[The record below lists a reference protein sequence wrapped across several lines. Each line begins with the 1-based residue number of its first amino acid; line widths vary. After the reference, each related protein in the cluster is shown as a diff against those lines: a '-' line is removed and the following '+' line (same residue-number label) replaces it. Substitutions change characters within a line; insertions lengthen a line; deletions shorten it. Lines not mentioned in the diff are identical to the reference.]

1 MSNELVNN
9 MRSIKL
15 PPIYKTVLW
24 VLCDIASD
32 KGDTHSYAPLSRLID
47 ETCLS
52 RNAVVKALNW
62 LESVNLI
69 LGNRENGRKTTY
81 KITIQNANMD
91 LILAENTAKK
101 EASKR
106 ELPPKPVRPVT
117 LIENDTSAPCD
128 IEPVRPVTLPVHEA
142 HTNHLIPLIPQEQPK
157 KPREKKPSEDLWDLS
172 KIVLPDYIDR
182 EAWDGYI
189 EMRIKKKKPMDTKR
203 SFSLVINELERIYK
217 NGLDPNKS
225 LDKSTV
231 EKWTDVYPPRPELNQ
246 VQQKP
251 KGAWDIDSCQPK
263 ENIRTIHDEGDNQCL
278 LLKN

>member
-1 MSNELVNN
+1 MSNDLVNN

-81 KITIQNANMD
+81 KITLQNADMD

-106 ELPPKPVRPVT
+106 ELPPKPVRRVT
-117 LIENDTSAPCD
+117 SIENDTSAPCD
-128 IEPVRPVTLPVHEA
+128 IEPVRPVTLPVRPVTLPVHAA
-142 HTNHLIPLIPQEQPK
+142 HTNHLIPLIPQEQPLK
-157 KPREKKPSEDLWDLS
+157 QRAKAPSEKPASS
-172 KIVLPDYIDR
+172 KFIPPQESEVKLYFSELGEIGGEDFYDHFKSNGWKVSGKTPMADWQAAARNWIR
-182 EAWDGYI
+182 RG
-189 EMRIKKKKPMDTKR
+189 KKFQAAVKPK
-203 SFSLVINELERIYK
+203 E
-217 NGLDPNKS
+217 DPNKWNFDDI
-225 LDKSTV
+225 LPPTGTNMRTV
-231 EKWTDVYPPRPELNQ
+231 N
-246 VQQKP
+246 
-251 KGAWDIDSCQPK
+251 G
-263 ENIRTIHDEGDNQCL
+263 DEHLFQGVTYEH
-278 LLKN
+278 